1 MLIEVLLGG
10 GVATVSGIAGFL
22 ISKKIT
28 ASNFEVYTDQARA
41 KAGAIEHEAELVLK
55 KARVEAQ
62 ELESELISKYE
73 RDNKFLQK
81 EYVKKEQNLHLSLE
95 KETQALEEQQKQLEN
110 QKVNNKNIKNKIEQE
125 EAEVKRRKSHYEDRI
140 NEMNKILETGAGMTR
155 AEAKSKLMQKVE
167 EQSRTDIA
175 HIVRKYENE
184 AKDQAQKRANFVI
197 AQATTRFASDFV
209 QERLVNVVNL
219 PSDELKGRI
228 IGKEGRNIK
237 TLENLLGV
245 DIIIDDT
252 PNAIVLSS
260 FNLYRRAVAT
270 KTIELLV
277 EDGRI
282 QPARIEDI
290 YNKVTKEFEDMTRVE
305 GENIIHE
312 LGIPVMNPELTH
324 LIGRLRYRAS
334 FGQNALA
341 HSLEVAHLAG
351 IMASEMGGDPVL
363 AKRAGILHD
372 IGKSLTHDHVGS
384 HVDLG
389 AEVCNRAHEDEV
401 VINSIYAH
409 HGLEEAKTIECAAV
423 CTADALSAA
432 RPGARREVLE
442 SFIKRVKEIEEI
454 ASARP
459 GVKQAYAINAGR
471 ELRVTVNADLVN
483 DDESVLLSRD
493 IATEIEKS
501 VQYPGD
507 IKVTVIREIRAV
519 EYAH

>member
-28 ASNFEVYTDQARA
+28 ASNFGVYTDQAKA
-41 KAGAIEHEAELVLK
+41 KASAIEHEAELVLK

-62 ELESELISKYE
+62 ELESELISAHE
-73 RDNKFLQK
+73 RNSKTLQK
-81 EYVKKEQNLHLSLE
+81 EFVKKEQVL
-95 KETQALEEQQKQLEN
+95 KDLEN
-110 QKVNNKNIKNKIEQE
+110 QLLTQKNNNDNIKNRIEQE
-125 EAEVKRRKSHYEDRI
+125 EAEVKRRKASYEERI
-140 NEMNKILETGAGMTR
+140 DEMTMVLETGAGMTR
-155 AEAKSKLMQKVE
+155 DEAKQQLILKIE
-167 EQSRTDIA
+167 EQSRTEIA

-184 AKDQAQKRANFVI
+184 AKAQAQKKANFII
-197 AQATTRFASDFV
+197 AQATTRFASEFA

-219 PSDELKGRI
+219 PDDELKGRI
-228 IGKEGRNIK
+228 IGREGRNIK
-237 TLENLLGV
+237 ILENLLGV

-290 YNKVTKEFEDMTRVE
+290 YAKITQEFEDITRQE
-305 GENIIHE
+305 GEDIIHE
-312 LGIPVMNPELTH
+312 LGISVMNPELTH

-372 IGKSLTHDHVGS
+372 IGKSLTHEHVGS

-389 AEVCNRAHEDEV
+389 AEVCTRAHEDDV
-401 VINSIYAH
+401 VINAIYAH
-409 HGLEEAKTIECAAV
+409 HGLQEAKTIECAAV
-423 CTADALSAA
+423 CTADVLSAA

-454 ASARP
+454 ASSRS

-471 ELRVTVNADLVN
+471 ELRVTVNATLVN
-483 DDESVLLSRD
+483 DDESALLSRD
-493 IATEIEKS
+493 IAKEIEKN

-507 IKVTVIREIRAV
+507 IKVTVIRETRSI
-519 EYAH
+519 EFAH